1 MLTSPRGQRE
11 PGGGIHATLEG
22 LHYIICCKC
31 CNPFIDVESNKIS
44 FDLSTYPH
52 DKRSFKADVTVLAVL
67 ACSINVQ
74 NSQSRHLFKFCTC
87 IADGKPIGVTQI
99 LGHYDSDYEWND
111 GDKAMD
117 QSLPSTNVAAAAAAA
132 AGQRK
137 YHSQFYKNGSECDLT
152 GHFRASEVRFECDP
166 SAGHDVIV
174 SIEEPLS
181 CEYVLTVATSRICDV
196 EQLRPTPTE
205 KPREI
210 KCSPALTEAEYDKF
224 LKYEKGEVTKRI
236 NHNCSVNFVRL
247 EELFQYICGYKI

>member
-1 MLTSPRGQRE
+1 MLDIMDGNKFILVASLYGYSGASQDPAIARKNDELLRIGGLRRASFVITPYYICTDANTNPQTCRAWRE
-11 PGGGIHATLEG
+11 MLDNG
-22 LHYIICCKC
+22 LIT
-31 CNPFIDVESNKIS
+31 
-44 FDLSTYPH
+44 DLT
-52 DKRSFKADVTVLAVL
+52 
-67 ACSINVQ
+67 
-74 NSQSRHLFKFCTC
+74 
-87 IADGKPIGVTQI
+87 
-99 LGHYDSDYEWND
+99 YEWND